1 MEEIKPTSLFTSLAE
16 AVKFGAR
23 LHAART
29 GELPSELPSQ
39 RPSQLPSPKQ
49 DAALEFCQLPSP
61 TLDAVL
67 GLGQQPGPGAG
78 QATTNDTGPLHLSS
92 QPGSLSDMDIAAARD
107 EEVGILSR
115 SSSLTHAKMTSAIA
129 RSSSLT
135 HAEMTSA
142 IARASSLTHAEM
154 TCAAAARSSITS
166 SCRAVEMLPHASFG
180 SVAVPAP
187 SEAALGTPARGTP
200 PPCPA
205 PLDDAPRAQDPS
217 SEAELSRSES
227 VGNFAALPP
236 SPGLNLMM
244 SGDG

>member
-49 DAALEFCQLPSP
+49 DAALEFCQLQSP

-78 QATTNDTGPLHLSS
+78 QATTNDTGPLHPSS
-92 QPGSLSDMDIAAARD
+92 QPGSLTDMDIAAARD

-115 SSSLTHAKMTSAIA
+115 SSSLTHAEMTSAIA
-129 RSSSLT
+129 RS
-135 HAEMTSA
+135 
-142 IARASSLTHAEM
+142 SSLTHAEM

-166 SCRAVEMLPHASFG
+166 SCRAVGMQPHASFG
-180 SVAVPAP
+180 SIAVPAP

-227 VGNFAALPP
+227 VGNFVALPP
-236 SPGLNLMM
+236 SPGLNLMT

>member
-78 QATTNDTGPLHLSS
+78 QATTNDTGPLHPSS
-92 QPGSLSDMDIAAARD
+92 QPGSLTDMDIAAARD

-115 SSSLTHAKMTSAIA
+115 S
-129 RSSSLT
+129 
-135 HAEMTSA
+135 
-142 IARASSLTHAEM
+142 SSLTHAEM

-166 SCRAVEMLPHASFG
+166 SCRAVEMQPHASFG
-180 SVAVPAP
+180 SIAVPAP

-217 SEAELSRSES
+217 SEAELSRCES
-227 VGNFAALPP
+227 VGNFVALPP
-236 SPGLNLMM
+236 SPGLNLMT

>member
-1 MEEIKPTSLFTSLAE
+1 MTSLVEQKRWYGYRASRWL
-16 AVKFGAR
+16 
-23 LHAART
+23 T
-29 GELPSELPSQ
+29 GVGVS
-39 RPSQLPSPKQ
+39 
-49 DAALEFCQLPSP
+49 
-61 TLDAVL
+61 
-67 GLGQQPGPGAG
+67 PGAG
-78 QATTNDTGPLHLSS
+78 QATTNDTGPLHPSS
-92 QPGSLSDMDIAAARD
+92 QPGSLTDMDIAAARD

-115 SSSLTHAKMTSAIA
+115 SSSLTHAEMTSAIA
-129 RSSSLT
+129 RS
-135 HAEMTSA
+135 
-142 IARASSLTHAEM
+142 SSLTHAEM

-166 SCRAVEMLPHASFG
+166 SCRAVGMQPHASFG

-227 VGNFAALPP
+227 VGNFVALPP
-236 SPGLNLMM
+236 SPGLNLMT